1 MVRKS
6 RSDKKDTIC
15 KRCGHECSTPQKLR
29 EHLKRKNPCKPL
41 QNQRDITSSIQEPI
55 QIPISS
61 KIPNKGSQDKKDV
74 IAKIYKESDQIPE
87 PEPLVE
93 ANIQELPLRNQPVRT
108 RLTINKRP
116 EESLKEWATRLAD
129 RIDKLT
135 SVKQDRSWLR
145 LRKRLREAVEV
156 KYDNLIISD
165 PEVWQERE
173 RIGGHR
179 VQKRWENDGIVGYIK
194 PELVL
199 PNSVPE
205 VDPEASPGP
214 RTQAHRKD
222 NKSKNLI
229 NEEFSR
235 LGEITDEE
243 KRDLEFREQEEL
255 GMALKRRAIA
265 VHRAKV
271 PKSHPDNGSDIRKF
285 LESRRKQFR
294 ELLEKEFDKRG
305 QFKFALCSLGKFL
318 IDDKP
323 GNENKKS
330 SRSDWLRNKQIIVYN
345 RAEIDDYLSNAFEQ
359 IIYLVE
365 ERGGKSNA

>member
-74 IAKIYKESDQIPE
+74 IAKIYKKSDQIPE
-87 PEPLVE
+87 PKPLVE

-116 EESLKEWATRLAD
+116 KESLKEWATRLAD

-165 PEVWQERE
+165 PEV
-173 RIGGHR
+173 
-179 VQKRWENDGIVGYIK
+179 
-194 PELVL
+194 
-199 PNSVPE
+199 
-205 VDPEASPGP
+205 
-214 RTQAHRKD
+214 
-222 NKSKNLI
+222 
-229 NEEFSR
+229 
-235 LGEITDEE
+235 
-243 KRDLEFREQEEL
+243 
-255 GMALKRRAIA
+255 
-265 VHRAKV
+265 
-271 PKSHPDNGSDIRKF
+271 
-285 LESRRKQFR
+285 
-294 ELLEKEFDKRG
+294 
-305 QFKFALCSLGKFL
+305 
-318 IDDKP
+318 
-323 GNENKKS
+323 
-330 SRSDWLRNKQIIVYN
+330 
-345 RAEIDDYLSNAFEQ
+345 
-359 IIYLVE
+359 
-365 ERGGKSNA
+365 

>member
-1 MVRKS
+1 MVRKA

-15 KRCGHECSTPQKLR
+15 KRCGYECSTPQKLR

-41 QNQRDITSSIQEPI
+41 QNQRDITHSIQEPV

-61 KIPNKGSQDKKDV
+61 KIPNKGSQDKKEV

-93 ANIQELPLRNQPVRT
+93 TNIQELLLRNQPVRT

-116 EESLKEWATRLAD
+116 EESLKEWATHLAD

-135 SVKQDRSWLR
+135 SIKQDRSWLR

-173 RIGGHR
+173 RIGSHR

-194 PELVL
+194 PEPVL
-199 PNSVPE
+199 LNSVPE
-205 VDPEASPGP
+205 VDPEASPEP
-214 RTQAHRKD
+214 KTQTHKKD

-229 NEEFSR
+229 NKEFSR
-235 LGEITDEE
+235 LGEITDE

-265 VHRAKV
+265 VYRAKV
-271 PKSHPDNGSDIRKF
+271 S
-285 LESRRKQFR
+285 
-294 ELLEKEFDKRG
+294 
-305 QFKFALCSLGKFL
+305 
-318 IDDKP
+318 
-323 GNENKKS
+323 
-330 SRSDWLRNKQIIVYN
+330 
-345 RAEIDDYLSNAFEQ
+345 
-359 IIYLVE
+359 
-365 ERGGKSNA
+365 